1 MTIRT
6 RIALVSATAV
16 AVAVVLISVGTFAGA
31 RRQLMAQ
38 VDESLLARAA
48 VIDELRPG
56 ALLAVLGIERGGAL
70 RRGIV
75 PPRPGDFD
83 TSYYQAIFPDGR
95 VVDVGDDD
103 LVLPAP
109 DHDGRAPAIR
119 SEWVDGVHLRIVTT
133 VRDRGEMT
141 IQVARPL
148 TEVQVARPLTE
159 VDAVLGRLAV
169 LLLIGGFAGV
179 ALAAGLGLLVAS
191 RAVKPISGLAMT
203 IGDIADGRT
212 FSDRVEVV
220 GDDEVAELSREFN
233 LLLDELETSREE
245 QVRLVRDAGHELR
258 TPLTALRTNLEVLQ
272 RHEVEP
278 DERSAMLAAAH
289 AEVEELAALVT
300 EIVDLATDRYEEE
313 PVGPV
318 DLSAVAAS
326 VSVRFGERRG
336 RDVTVTTDGSVVM
349 GKSNA
354 LERAMSNIVGNA
366 DKFSPPRMPVDL
378 EVADGT
384 VTVRDEGPGFDNRD
398 LPHLFERFYRSDAA
412 RSQPGSGLGLS
423 IVRQIVDDHGG
434 EVFARNRPA
443 GGAEVGFS
451 IPTAKGTAGSE
462 R

>member
-1 MTIRT
+1 MTIRR

-31 RRQLMAQ
+31 RRQLMTQ

-148 TEVQVARPLTE
+148 TEV
-159 VDAVLGRLAV
+159 DAVLGRLAV

-191 RAVKPISGLAMT
+191 RAVKPISGLAAT

-278 DERSAMLAAAH
+278 EERSAMLAAAH

-300 EIVDLATDRYEEE
+300 EVVDLATDRYEEE

-336 RDVTVTTDGSVVM
+336 RDVTVSADGSVVM
-349 GKSNA
+349 GKPNA
-354 LERAMSNIVGNA
+354 LGRAMSNIVGNA

-384 VTVRDEGPGFDNRD
+384 VTVRDEGPGLRSTTRVRTL
-398 LPHLFERFYRSDAA
+398 LPLGCGAKSGGV
-412 RSQPGSGLGLS
+412 GS
-423 IVRQIVDDHGG
+423 
-434 EVFARNRPA
+434 RP
-443 GGAEVGFS
+443 
-451 IPTAKGTAGSE
+451 IDCQTDRRRPWW
-462 R
+462 